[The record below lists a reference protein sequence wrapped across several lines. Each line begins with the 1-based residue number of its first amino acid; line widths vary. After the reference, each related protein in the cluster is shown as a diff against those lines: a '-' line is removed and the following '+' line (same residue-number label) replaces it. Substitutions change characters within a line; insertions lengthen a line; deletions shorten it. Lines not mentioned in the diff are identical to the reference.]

1 MQIMDSGQWKGA
13 IGSDP
18 RGNPSP
24 EVDLYTDYL
33 ERCAPHA
40 TGVRAKVRFAPHTTP
55 SFPQR

>member
-1 MQIMDSGQWKGA
+1 MDTGQWKGA

-40 TGVRAKVRFAPHTTP
+40 TGVRAKVRPLRPHLL
-55 SFPQR
+55 SFPQ